1 MSVYK
6 FPWARSMGHLPDQG
20 LSVTKPAR
28 DRSMATRGLAF
39 TNRPTPQSIS
49 SVETDTP
56 GRPLPNQ
63 GYAMAAA
70 HCTRSRRRDA
80 SISSRAPSST
90 PPSGLSAVL
99 SMNGAVANLIALAHR
114 RGLVITDAVRRERP
128 GAKVARSRTSG
139 ENDG

>member
-6 FPWARSMGHLPDQG
+6 FPWARRLGHLPGEG

-28 DRSMATRGLAF
+28 NRSMAARGLAF

-80 SISSRAPSST
+80 SIPSRAPSCT

-99 SMNGAVANLIALAHR
+99 SMNGAVAPTSAI
-114 RGLVITDAVRRERP
+114 RET
-128 GAKVARSRTSG
+128 RS
-139 ENDG
+139 DP